1 MNEKVLRVLE
11 YTKVI
16 GLLSEKASSDPGK
29 NMCINLK
36 PLTDIEEINLAQIN
50 TQDALNRLFRKDTP
64 SFSGN
69 RNVLGLLKTLEIG
82 SVLSSGDLLKI
93 ASLL

>member
-29 NMCINLK
+29 NKCINLK
-36 PLTDIEEINLAQIN
+36 PLTDIEEINLAQVN

-82 SVLSSGDLLKI
+82 SVLLHNV
-93 ASLL
+93 